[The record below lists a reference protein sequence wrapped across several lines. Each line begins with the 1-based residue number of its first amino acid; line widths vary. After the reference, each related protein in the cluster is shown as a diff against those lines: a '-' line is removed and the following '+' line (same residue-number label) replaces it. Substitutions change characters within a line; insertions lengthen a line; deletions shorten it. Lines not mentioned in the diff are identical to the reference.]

1 MSGSYYQLNAKYNQL
16 LALLQAH
23 LLAGDLDAVL
33 TAGNSAGGQSI
44 TGVNDI
50 GLTTINGAAYP
61 PLGTDILDD
70 NTDATFFP
78 VFSSGTG
85 TQSLLVNNGTNPIT
99 INPNTGQL
107 VVDTTLLV
115 EGGAAGTRVNIG
127 NGVAGAG
134 FGGTGAATVAIG
146 ERCGESLG
154 GAACVAIG
162 SLAGLSTQGA
172 NSVAVG
178 DTAGSVSQGSSSV
191 AVGQNAGAATQ
202 GRNAVAVG
210 QNAGGGLQ
218 ADRATA
224 VGNECG
230 AANQGIDCVAVGHQ
244 AGNGRQGT
252 GSVAIGVSAGFDRQG
267 RNSIAIGNSAGLT
280 LQNDNTIVLN
290 ATGAAINGDIGVSR
304 FLVAPMRGVALG
316 VGVGIC
322 VYDPLTF
329 EMVYSTT

>member
-154 GAACVAIG
+154 GANCVAIG
-162 SLAGLSTQGA
+162 SLAGLSSQGA
-172 NSVAVG
+172 NSVAIG

-191 AVGQNAGAATQ
+191 AVGELAGNTTQ
-202 GRNAVAVG
+202 GRNCVAVG
-210 QNAGGGLQ
+210 DTAGGVLQ

-224 VGNECG
+224 IGNACG
-230 AANQGIDCVAVGHQ
+230 AANQGIDCVGNQ
-244 AGNGRQGT
+244 AGNSRQGT
-252 GSVAIGVSAGFDRQG
+252 SSVAIGVNAGFDRQG
-267 RNSIAIGNSAGLT
+267 RNAIAIGNSAGLL

-316 VGVGIC
+316 VGVGVC
-322 VYDPLTF
+322 VYQPLTF